1 MQLIK
6 GYPGEVMALFA
17 DNVVFVAVSTEQKA
31 QIMMLMRGVAAASRN
46 IVYIDI
52 EDGAVDEA

>member
-46 IVYIDI
+46 LVYIDI